1 VGCLGD
7 DFDDALLKSI
17 VSVGYPVPKKGI
29 LISSGDALQKASMLN
44 ACKLLASQ
52 GYKLY
57 ATGGTQKYLAEN
69 GIEASRA
76 VWPSEAEQDPSLAD
90 KFDTALDL
98 LENKKVD
105 LVINIPK
112 NYTRV
117 ELTNGYRI
125 RRAAVDFNIPLI
137 TNARLATA
145 FARAFS
151 SMTMD
156 QVSVKTAEEYR

>member
-1 VGCLGD
+1 ML
-7 DFDDALLKSI
+7 DA
-17 VSVGYPVPKKGI
+17 
-29 LISSGDALQKASMLN
+29 
-44 ACKLLASQ
+44 CHLLADK
-52 GYKLY
+52 GYKIY
-57 ATGGTQKYLAEN
+57 ATGGTQRYLEEN
-69 GIEASRA
+69 GIEATRA
-76 VWPSEAEQDPSLAD
+76 VWPSEFEQDPSLAE

-145 FARAFS
+145 FARAFC
-151 SMTMD
+151 SMGMD
-156 QVSVKTAEEYR
+156 DLSIRTAAEFYQKR